1 MTGSTIFWG
10 WDISQGRDYLST
22 DWWITSMP
30 EIAILL
36 TVISFNILGDWLRD
50 VLDLYLKV

>member
-1 MTGSTIFWG
+1 MTGSTISWG
-10 WDISQGRDYLST
+10 WDISQGGAYLST

-30 EIAILL
+30 GIAILL

-50 VLDLYLKV
+50 VLGPHLRV